1 VTTAELERERDDE
14 LVLSWR
20 RDELL
25 RAGYGKRAALAIAL
39 DLTIDLHVAADL
51 IRSGCPERTALR
63 ILL

>member
-1 VTTAELERERDDE
+1 MSTAEVERERDHE

-25 RAGYGKRAALAIAL
+25 RAGYGRRAALAIAL
-39 DLTIDLHVAADL
+39 DPRIDLHVAVDL
-51 IRSGCPERTALR
+51 IRSGCPERTALK

>member
-1 VTTAELERERDDE
+1 MRTAELELERDDE
-14 LVLSWR
+14 LVLNWR

-39 DLTIDLHVAADL
+39 DGRIDLHVAADL
-51 IRSGCPERTALR
+51 IRHGCPERTALR

>member
-1 VTTAELERERDDE
+1 VTTAELELEKDDE

-25 RAGYGKRAALAIAL
+25 RAGYGKRAALVIAL
-39 DLTIDLHVAADL
+39 DGTIDLHVAADL
-51 IRSGCPERTALR
+51 IRNGCPERTALR

>member
-1 VTTAELERERDDE
+1 MTTAELDRERDDE
-14 LVLSWR
+14 LVLTWR

-39 DLTIDLHVAADL
+39 DGTIDLHVATDL